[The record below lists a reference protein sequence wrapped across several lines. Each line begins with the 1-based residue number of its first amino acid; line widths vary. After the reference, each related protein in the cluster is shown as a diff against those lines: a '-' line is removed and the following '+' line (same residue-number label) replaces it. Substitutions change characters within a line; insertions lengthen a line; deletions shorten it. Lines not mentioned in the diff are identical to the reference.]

1 MKVPV
6 YIMYNFKKNNKNL
19 TKEFFYLDKTQ

>member
-1 MKVPV
+1 MKVRV

-19 TKEFFYLDKTQ
+19 TKEFFYFDKTQ